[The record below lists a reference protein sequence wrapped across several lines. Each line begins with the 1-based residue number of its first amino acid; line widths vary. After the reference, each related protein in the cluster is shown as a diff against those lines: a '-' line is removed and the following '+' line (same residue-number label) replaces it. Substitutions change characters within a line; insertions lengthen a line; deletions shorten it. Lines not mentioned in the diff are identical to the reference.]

1 MNYFKNK
8 KILVTGG
15 TGMIGVA
22 LVKKLLNQEALVTIA
37 SLDNKNIFEGEN
49 VSFKKVDLRNYE
61 NCIEVC
67 KNQDFIFHVAGVK
80 GSPAVAAKK
89 PASFFVPTILFNT
102 CLLEAAFRS
111 GAEHIL
117 YASSIGVYSPA
128 DIFYEDS
135 VWKSFPSE
143 NDKFAGWAKR
153 MGELQLESYKVQYDF
168 SNFSIVRPANVY
180 GPYDNF
186 DINNAMVIP
195 SLIRRALEEKKDHIE
210 VWGDGSAIRD
220 FIYSDDVAQGMI
232 HVVENKISEPINLGS
247 GSGVKI
253 KDLIETIVKKLPD
266 KKLSIKWDTSKPTGD
281 KVRVMDM
288 TKAEKFGFKC
298 KVSLEEGIEK
308 TISWF
313 LENKEYSSSKY
324 NSFNEK

>member
-49 VSFKKVDLRNYE
+49 VFFKKVDLRNYE

-102 CLLEAAFRS
+102 CLLDAAFRS

-153 MGELQLESYKVQYDF
+153 MGELQLESYRVQYDF

-186 DINNAMVIP
+186 DINNAMVVP

>member
-1 MNYFKNK
+1 
-8 KILVTGG
+8 
-15 TGMIGVA
+15 
-22 LVKKLLNQEALVTIA
+22 
-37 SLDNKNIFEGEN
+37 
-49 VSFKKVDLRNYE
+49 
-61 NCIEVC
+61 
-67 KNQDFIFHVAGVK
+67 
-80 GSPAVAAKK
+80 
-89 PASFFVPTILFNT
+89 
-102 CLLEAAFRS
+102 LLEAAFRS
-111 GAEHIL
+111 GAEHVL

-128 DIFYEDS
+128 DIFYEHS
-135 VWKSFPSE
+135 VWKTFPSE

-186 DINNAMVIP
+186 DVNNAMVVP
-195 SLIRRALEEKKDHIE
+195 SLIRRALEEKKDYIE

-220 FIYSDDVAQGMI
+220 FIYADDVAQGMI

-288 TKAEKFGFKC
+288 TKAKKLGFKC